1 MAVIIDGK
9 KIAAEIREDVGREVA
24 ALKEKTGRV
33 PGLGVVLVGNDPAS
47 AVYVRLK
54 GKASEEAGIKSVQH
68 TLPAEVSLEK
78 LRAIVGELNA
88 DPAISGVLVQLPL
101 PPHLD
106 ESEVINEIDPIK
118 DVDGIHPANM
128 GRLVKGDED
137 CYLPCTPYGCRELIN
152 RFVSEPRGKHLVV
165 VGRSNIV
172 GKPIANMMMQKNKSA
187 DCIVTICHTAA
198 RDIGLYTRQADILV
212 VAAGRPGM
220 IRGDMVKPGAVV
232 IDVGINR
239 VADPLDASKTRLVGD
254 VDFEEVSKIASAITP
269 VPGGVGPM
277 TIAMLMKNTLKAF
290 KIQNG
295 ISG

>member
-54 GKASEEAGIKSVQH
+54 GRASEEAGIKSVQH
-68 TLPAEVSLEK
+68 TLPADASLEK

-101 PPHLD
+101 PPHLI
-106 ESEVINEIDPIK
+106 EPEIINEIDPIK
-118 DVDGIHPANM
+118 DVDGIHPVNM
-128 GRLVKGDED
+128 GKLVKGDED

-187 DCIVTICHTAA
+187 DCIVTVCHTAA

-220 IRGDMVKPGAVV
+220 ITGDMVKPGAVV

-239 VADPLDASKTRLVGD
+239 VADPHDATKTRLVGD
-254 VDFEEVSKIASAITP
+254 VDFNEVSKIASAITP

>member
-1 MAVIIDGK
+1 MAEIIDGK
-9 KIAAEIREDVGREVA
+9 RIAAEIREGVGREIA
-24 ALKEKTGRV
+24 ALRGKTGRV
-33 PGLGVVLVGNDPAS
+33 PGLGVVLVGDDPAS

-54 GKASEEAGIKSVQH
+54 GRASEEAGIKSVQQ
-68 TLPAEVSLEK
+68 TLPAHVSRERLLEVVD
-78 LRAIVGELNA
+78 ALNA
-88 DPAISGVLVQLPL
+88 DPEINGVLVQLPL
-101 PPHLD
+101 PPHLQ
-106 ESEVINEIDPIK
+106 ESDIINEIDPAK
-118 DVDGIHPANM
+118 DVDGVHPETV
-128 GRLVKGDED
+128 GRLVRGDED
-137 CYLPCTPYGCRELIN
+137 CFFPCTPYGCRELIN
-152 RFVSEPRGKHLVV
+152 RFVSELRGRHLVV

-172 GKPIANMMMQKNKSA
+172 GKPLANMMLQKNKSA
-187 DCIVTICHTAA
+187 DCIVTVCHTAA

-239 VADPLDASKTRLVGD
+239 ITDPNDPTKTRLVGD
-254 VDFEEVSKIASAITP
+254 VDFEEASKLASAITP

-295 ISG
+295 LGE